1 MKLFNDNNKCR
12 SVRNERCGAIRSV
25 KMRLLERL
33 SDHVAECPRC
43 QRRLAVVNRVE
54 LGLTLMNT
62 QSLEIGLL
70 SRANNQALGVLKH
83 SLRYAPKSAFLR
95 NAKSDMNRLE
105 KMSPGLERLLNAA
118 ACVFVVLMIKTGVSN
133 SLLDYKNTRS
143 RIQRTF
149 QSRADFLQSMGIG
162 LGVSQKSGFRC
173 ISQGMFQN
181 SQRLIICSRQQSD
194 L

>member
-1 MKLFNDNNKCR
+1 MKLFNDKNKCR
-12 SVRNERCGAIRSV
+12 SARNERCGAIRSV

-62 QSLEIGLL
+62 QPLEIGLL

-83 SLRYAPKSAFLR
+83 SLRNAPKSAFLR

-133 SLLDYKNTRS
+133 SLLDYKEQAEVVIHNYYARNL
-143 RIQRTF
+143 
-149 QSRADFLQSMGIG
+149 D
-162 LGVSQKSGFRC
+162 SQ
-173 ISQGMFQN
+173 MFDEIFPID
-181 SQRLIICSRQQSD
+181 SSSTG
-194 L
+194 

>member
-1 MKLFNDNNKCR
+1 MKLFNDKNKCR
-12 SVRNERCGAIRSV
+12 SARNERCGAIRSL
-25 KMRLLERL
+25 KMRLLECL

-62 QSLEIGLL
+62 QPLEIGLL

-95 NAKSDMNRLE
+95 NAKSDTHRLE
-105 KMSPGLERLLNAA
+105 KIRPGLERALNAA

-133 SLLDYKNTRS
+133 SLLDYKE
-143 RIQRTF
+143 
-149 QSRADFLQSMGIG
+149 
-162 LGVSQKSGFRC
+162 
-173 ISQGMFQN
+173 QGEAVIHNYYARNLDGQMFDEIFPID
-181 SQRLIICSRQQSD
+181 SSSTG
-194 L
+194 

>member
-1 MKLFNDNNKCR
+1 MKLFNDKNKCR
-12 SVRNERCGAIRSV
+12 SARNERCGAIRSV

-62 QSLEIGLL
+62 QPLEIGLL

-95 NAKSDMNRLE
+95 NAKSDTHRLE
-105 KMSPGLERLLNAA
+105 KIRPGLERALNAA

-133 SLLDYKNTRS
+133 SLLDYKE
-143 RIQRTF
+143 
-149 QSRADFLQSMGIG
+149 
-162 LGVSQKSGFRC
+162 
-173 ISQGMFQN
+173 QGEAVIHNYYARNLDGQMFDEIFPID
-181 SQRLIICSRQQSD
+181 SSSTG
-194 L
+194 

>member
-1 MKLFNDNNKCR
+1 MKLFNDKNKCR
-12 SVRNERCGAIRSV
+12 SARNERCGAIRSV

-62 QSLEIGLL
+62 QPLEIGLL

-95 NAKSDMNRLE
+95 NAKSDTHRLE
-105 KMSPGLERLLNAA
+105 KIRPGLERVLNAA

-133 SLLDYKNTRS
+133 SLLDYKEQGEAVIHNYYARNL
-143 RIQRTF
+143 
-149 QSRADFLQSMGIG
+149 D
-162 LGVSQKSGFRC
+162 SQ
-173 ISQGMFQN
+173 MFDEIFPID
-181 SQRLIICSRQQSD
+181 SSSTG
-194 L
+194 

>member
-1 MKLFNDNNKCR
+1 MKLFNDKNKCR

-62 QSLEIGLL
+62 QPLEIGLL

-95 NAKSDMNRLE
+95 NAKSDTNRLE
-105 KMSPGLERLLNAA
+105 KIRPGLERALNAA

-133 SLLDYKNTRS
+133 SLLDYKEQAEVVIHNYYARNL
-143 RIQRTF
+143 
-149 QSRADFLQSMGIG
+149 D
-162 LGVSQKSGFRC
+162 SQ
-173 ISQGMFQN
+173 MFDEIFPID
-181 SQRLIICSRQQSD
+181 SSSTG
-194 L
+194 